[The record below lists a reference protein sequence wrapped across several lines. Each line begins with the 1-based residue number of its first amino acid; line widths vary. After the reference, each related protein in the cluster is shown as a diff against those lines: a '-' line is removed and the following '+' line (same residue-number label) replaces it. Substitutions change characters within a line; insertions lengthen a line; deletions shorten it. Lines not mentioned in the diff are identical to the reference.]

1 MSKPLLKA
9 TEVCWQLNISRPT
22 LIKRMKSG
30 IIEYTKHGRDYRF
43 NPQHI
48 EELKEGVKWTESI
61 NVKGRPIGTC
71 SPGLKEK
78 YTQNLQE
85 QLKGRKLKKSVG
97 NGRKN

>member
-1 MSKPLLKA
+1 MRKPLLKVRD
-9 TEVCWQLNISRPT
+9 VCWELNISRPT

-30 IIEYTKHGRDYRF
+30 IIEYTKDGRDYRF

-48 EELKEGVKWTESI
+48 EELKEGIKWTESI

-71 SPGLKEK
+71 LPELKEK

-85 QLKGRKLKKSVG
+85 QLKSRKLKKSVE
-97 NGRKN
+97 NGQKN

>member
-1 MSKPLLKA
+1 MSKPLLKV

-48 EELKEGVKWTESI
+48 EELKEGVKRVEI
-61 NVKGRPIGTC
+61 
-71 SPGLKEK
+71 
-78 YTQNLQE
+78 
-85 QLKGRKLKKSVG
+85 KKDPRSV
-97 NGRKN
+97 